1 MLRSTSEEDLSS
13 DLAGRFD
20 FDEPDLP
27 GENIV
32 YSSAADD
39 AGLGGAQQAQGWEAG
54 REVRCATLHKLVQ
67 VLTHHEK
74 LDAPFVKAFMLTF
87 HSFTSP
93 LQLLQLLQA
102 HTALSS
108 IVGHNQGLLPV
119 AQ

>member
-102 HTALSS
+102 HTPRS
-108 IVGHNQGLLPV
+108 IRVGQYGP
-119 AQ
+119 AY